1 MMARFAATTRVGID
15 QTRTEIERTLSR
27 YGATAF
33 AYASQVGRTMV
44 AFEAKKRHIKITMP
58 VPTGTSEKEKQITR
72 QRWRALLLVIKA
84 KLESVESGI
93 ETLEEAFYSQIVLPN
108 GMTVYEMTKDAVALA
123 YDTGNVPKLLPDFR
137 EFTEEGAAARRVR
150 SRQDG

>member
-1 MMARFAATTRVGID
+1 MARFAAQTRVGVE

-33 AYASQVGRTMV
+33 AYMTQQGRAII
-44 AFEAKKRHIKITMP
+44 AFEASERHIKIT
-58 VPTGTSEKEKQITR
+58 VPLPPGDSEKEKQEAR

-93 ETLEEAFYSQIVLPN
+93 ETLEEAFYANIVMPD
-108 GMTVYEMTKDAVALA
+108 GRTIYESTRDSVAVAYEGGKVQA
-123 YDTGNVPKLLPDFR
+123 LLPDY
-137 EFTEEGAAARRVR
+137 
-150 SRQDG
+150 SN

>member
-1 MMARFAATTRVGID
+1 MARFAASTKVSAE

-33 AYASQVGRTMV
+33 AYMTQQGRAII
-44 AFEAKKRHIKITMP
+44 AFEATERRIKITVP
-58 VPTGTSEKEKQITR
+58 LPTGDTDRERQEAR

-93 ETLEEAFYSQIVLPN
+93 ETLEEAFYANIVMPD
-108 GMTVYEMTKDAVALA
+108 GRTIYEATRENVAIA
-123 YDTGNVPKLLPDFR
+123 YDGGKVQKLLPDY
-137 EFTEEGAAARRVR
+137 
-150 SRQDG
+150 SH

>member
-1 MMARFAATTRVGID
+1 MSRFAAHTRVSSE

-33 AYASQVGRTMV
+33 AYFSQKGKAII
-44 AFEAKKRHIKITMP
+44 AFEAAKRRIKIT
-58 VPTGTSEKEKQITR
+58 VPLPIEDDDRAAQSRR

-93 ETLEEAFYSQIVLPN
+93 ETLEEAFYANIVMPD
-108 GMTVYEMTKDAVALA
+108 GRTIYESTRERVSIA
-123 YDTGNVPKLLPDFR
+123 YERGEVGHLLPDYSKQER
-137 EFTEEGAAARRVR
+137 TR
-150 SRQDG
+150 

>member
-1 MMARFAATTRVGID
+1 MARFAASTRVSVE

-33 AYASQVGRTMV
+33 AYMSQSGRAII
-44 AFEAKKRHIKITMP
+44 AFEAAKRHIKIT
-58 VPTGTSEKEKQITR
+58 VPLPKGDSDKEKQDGR

-93 ETLEEAFYSQIVLPN
+93 ETLEEAFYANIVMPD
-108 GMTVYEMTKDAVALA
+108 GRTIYEATREHVAIA
-123 YDTGNVPKLLPDFR
+123 YDSGKVQNLLPDYS
-137 EFTEEGAAARRVR
+137 AR
-150 SRQDG
+150 

>member
-1 MMARFAATTRVGID
+1 MARFASSTKVSVE

-33 AYASQVGRTMV
+33 GYMSQAGRAII
-44 AFEAKKRHIKITMP
+44 AFEAAKRHIKITVPLP
-58 VPTGTSEKEKQITR
+58 VGDSDKEKQDGR

-93 ETLEEAFYSQIVLPN
+93 ETLEEAFYANIVMPD
-108 GMTVYEMTKDAVALA
+108 GRTIYEATRENVAIA
-123 YDTGNVPKLLPDFR
+123 YDGGKVQGLLPDYS
-137 EFTEEGAAARRVR
+137 T
-150 SRQDG
+150 Q

>member
-1 MMARFAATTRVGID
+1 MARFAAQTRVPTE

-33 AYASQVGRTMV
+33 AYMTQQGRAII
-44 AFEAKKRHIKITMP
+44 AFEAAKRRIKITVPMP
-58 VPTGTSEKEKQITR
+58 AGDGDKDRQQAR

-93 ETLEEAFYSQIVLPN
+93 ETLEEAFYANIVMPD
-108 GMTVYEMTKDAVALA
+108 GKTIYEATRDHVAVA
-123 YDTGNVPKLLPDFR
+123 YDSGQVQKLLPDY
-137 EFTEEGAAARRVR
+137 
-150 SRQDG
+150 SH

>member
-1 MMARFAATTRVGID
+1 MARFAAQTRVGVD

-33 AYASQVGRTMV
+33 AYMTQQGRAII
-44 AFEAKKRHIKITMP
+44 AFEASERHIKIT
-58 VPTGTSEKEKQITR
+58 VPLPIGDSEKEKQEAR

-93 ETLEEAFYSQIVLPN
+93 ETLEEAFYANIVMPD
-108 GMTVYEMTKDAVALA
+108 GRTVYESTRETVAVA
-123 YDTGNVPKLLPDFR
+123 YHTGKVQALLPDY
-137 EFTEEGAAARRVR
+137 
-150 SRQDG
+150 SK

>member
-1 MMARFAATTRVGID
+1 MMARFASQTRVGVD

-33 AYASQVGRTMV
+33 AYMTVQGRAII
-44 AFEAKKRHIKITMP
+44 AFEASKRHIKIT
-58 VPTGTSEKEKQITR
+58 VPLPTSEDEKSKQQAR

-93 ETLEEAFYSQIVLPN
+93 ETLEEAFYANIVMPD
-108 GMTVYEMTKDAVALA
+108 GRTIYESTRDTVAVA
-123 YDTGNVPKLLPDFR
+123 YDTGKVHGLLPDY
-137 EFTEEGAAARRVR
+137 
-150 SRQDG
+150 SHS